1 MFLSAIVMMK
11 NRRASE
17 LGYIFHCVVSVFFL
31 SSSVIFVVL
40 VISDLGINKNAFS
53 HMNSLFDNADL
64 SDVW

>member
-40 VISDLGINKNAFS
+40 VISDLELKHLSGNKQKCF
-53 HMNSLFDNADL
+53 
-64 SDVW
+64 

>member
-40 VISDLGINKNAFS
+40 VISDLEQKHLSGNKQKCF
-53 HMNSLFDNADL
+53 
-64 SDVW
+64 